1 MFKIYKKNLKKTFKN
16 DKMNKNTY
24 VKVIYKKIKNK
35 IKSSDT
41 TLYSKLIY
49 LVQMSHIRVT

>member
-1 MFKIYKKNLKKTFKN
+1 MKKTFKN
-16 DKMNKNTY
+16 DEMNKNTY

-49 LVQMSHIRVT
+49 LVQMSHIRVA